1 MFVSLN
7 EGYVVELEV
16 ARKTDGNGWT
26 TREISRV
33 LAATDPASGMLG
45 TEGGEQCSD
54 VQFGDVQHS
63 KAADV

>member
-7 EGYVVELEV
+7 EGYVVEFEV
-16 ARKTDGNGWT
+16 SRKADGSGWT

-45 TEGGEQCSD
+45 TEGGEQYST
-54 VQFGDVQHS
+54 V
-63 KAADV
+63 